1 MIIQAQT
8 SSSPLLILGQT
19 TFRKN
24 YQRFGLLQEDRLRHL
39 WLLGKTGSGKST
51 LIANL
56 VAQDLHAGTGLA
68 LLDPHGD
75 LVDKVLPLIP
85 PSRINQVL
93 LFNPNDRQHP
103 VSFNIFR
110 QGRQLH
116 PDMALLASQLISVF
130 RKFWADSWGPR
141 LEHILRNA
149 ILAVST
155 NSRANLLFLY
165 RFLTD
170 DQVRDK
176 VVASLTDPVV
186 SQFWKKEFPNYPKN
200 LQGEALSPVLNKL
213 GAFVAHPV
221 VRNIVGQERS
231 RINLIN
237 LMSGKGIL
245 LANLA
250 TGRIGEDV
258 SHLLGGLLL
267 TAIQL
272 AAMERP
278 RGGPPFI
285 VYVDEFQYF
294 VNESL
299 STMLSE
305 SRKFGLGLVLA
316 HQYLAQLP
324 LSIRDAVLGNVGSS
338 VIFRLGGQDA
348 AILEP
353 EFSPPFTAYDLQSLE
368 QYHAVVK
375 VLVQGKSLRP
385 FSARTL
391 AEPPTTPDS
400 RDKVTRIKEQSRQRY
415 CQPRDQVEKIITSAV

>member
-1 MIIQAQT
+1 MVGVGGENT
-8 SSSPLLILGQT
+8 
-19 TFRKN
+19 
-24 YQRFGLLQEDRLRHL
+24 
-39 WLLGKTGSGKST
+39 
-51 LIANL
+51 
-56 VAQDLHAGTGLA
+56 V
-68 LLDPHGD
+68 
-75 LVDKVLPLIP
+75 V
-85 PSRINQVL
+85 
-93 LFNPNDRQHP
+93 
-103 VSFNIFR
+103 
-110 QGRQLH
+110 
-116 PDMALLASQLISVF
+116 
-130 RKFWADSWGPR
+130 GPR

-149 ILAVST
+149 ILAVASD
-155 NSRANLLFLY
+155 SRANLLFLY

-170 DQVRDK
+170 DKVRDK
-176 VVASLTDPVV
+176 VVSSLTDPVV
-186 SQFWKKEFPNYPKN
+186 SQFWKQEFPNYPKN

-221 VRNIVGQERS
+221 IRNIVGQERS
-231 RINLIN
+231 RVDLIK
-237 LMSGKGIL
+237 LMNSQGVL

-278 RGGPPFI
+278 RGGPAFI
-285 VYVDEFQYF
+285 VYVDEFQHF

-299 STMLSE
+299 ATMLSE

-338 VIFRLGGQDA
+338 IIFRLGGQDA

-353 EFSPPFTAYDLQSLE
+353 EFSPPFTAYDLQNLE

-391 AEPPTTPDS
+391 AEPPQPPDS
-400 RDKVTRIKEQSRQRY
+400 QDKIDRIKEQSCQRY
-415 CQPRDQVEKIITSAV
+415 SLPRGQIEKNITGAI